1 MTRARTLK
9 DEVSQLQTDADRKRP
24 ARKPRSKSTSKVKAI
39 PESNDDSEDIPEEQT
54 ETLKDLSEQ
63 LSDLVHDA
71 ENEIREHPVAVVLGA
86 FALGIVVGA
95 VLRR

>member
-9 DEVSQLQTDADRKRP
+9 DEVSQLKTDADRKSPKRRGHSTQP
-24 ARKPRSKSTSKVKAI
+24 AKEQSAPD
-39 PESNDDSEDIPEEQT
+39 PEDEAANVDEQT
-54 ETLKDLSEQ
+54 EQLKDLTEQ

-71 ENEIREHPVAVVLGA
+71 EIEIREHPIALVLGA
-86 FALGIVVGA
+86 FAVGVVVGA

>member
-9 DEVSQLQTDADRKRP
+9 DEVSQLKTDADRKSPRRR
-24 ARKPRSKSTSKVKAI
+24 ARSSQQAKEQTAPD
-39 PESNDDSEDIPEEQT
+39 PEIEVTNLDEQT
-54 ETLKDLSEQ
+54 EQLKDLSEQ

-71 ENEIREHPVAVVLGA
+71 EIEIREHPIALVLGA
-86 FALGIVVGA
+86 FAVGVVVGA